1 MDFQRKLKIRRA
13 YDRLFFLSMRNPL
26 YVESVKAIIGGL
38 LKEDVGA
45 GDVTT
50 NTLFSG
56 EGQRKVKAKIFA
68 KEDGVLAGGDEFLW
82 LYAENKI
89 EAKRMKRDG
98 EKFAKGE
105 VLFKVSGPERDILCL
120 ERTGLNLLQR
130 MSGIATETKRLAE
143 KIKHRGFETA
153 VTATRKTPWGYLDK
167 RAVSLGS
174 GFSHRLG
181 LHESILVKD
190 NHLASLK
197 KMGIKNPIA
206 FAINKTTE
214 KNVRTVFIEIEVKNE
229 KEAMA
234 AARKFKKIVEQ
245 THERKPFILMLDNVA
260 PREAKKIVGL
270 LKKKGL
276 HESVLVEASGG
287 VNGENILEYAK
298 AGVDACSLGRLTHS
312 AKALD
317 ISQKIV

>member
-1 MDFQRKLKIRRA
+1 MDFQRELKIRRA
-13 YDRLFFLSMRNPL
+13 YDRLFFLTVRNPL

-50 NTLFSG
+50 NTLFAG
-56 EGQRKVKAKIFA
+56 ESQRNVKAKIIA
-68 KEDGVLAGGDEFLW
+68 KEDGILAGGDEFLW

-89 EAKRMKRDG
+89 EAKRMKKDG
-98 EKFAKGE
+98 ERFAKGD
-105 VLFKVSGPERDILCL
+105 VLFEIIGPERDILRL

-130 MSGIATETKRLAE
+130 MSGIATETKRLVQKVEHAGF
-143 KIKHRGFETA
+143 KIA
-153 VTATRKTPWGYLDK
+153 LTATRKTPWGYLDK

-174 GFSHRLG
+174 GLSHRLG
-181 LHESILVKD
+181 LHESVLVKD

-197 KMGIKNPIA
+197 KLGIKNPLA
-206 FAINKTTE
+206 FAIEKAAE
-214 KNVRTVFIEIEVKNE
+214 KNVRTVFVEIEVKNE
-229 KEAMA
+229 KEALA
-234 AARKFKKIVEQ
+234 AARRFKKILDQ
-245 THERKPFILMLDNVA
+245 THEGKPFIIMLDNLA
-260 PREAKKIVGL
+260 AAEAKKIVAA

-276 HESVLVEASGG
+276 RESVLVEASGS
-287 VNGENILEYAK
+287 VNEENVIDYAK

-317 ISQKIV
+317 ISQKIA